1 MSGVD
6 VPAVPRRLPGRQER
20 GPTRDEDDMLNFD
33 RDRFVGI
40 QSGAA
45 GIAAETRA
53 LVGRL
58 LAEGVER
65 LFFMGTGGVQ
75 LLTLPAVDLA
85 QRRTTFPV
93 SAQFPAQVVLEPP
106 AGLDRNAL
114 VVLPSLSGT
123 TKESVE
129 LLTFLKNRGA
139 RTLSLTG
146 HADTPLGR
154 DADHTF
160 TNFAEDD
167 TSSESFYIQ
176 TLLIVLALLAAR
188 GEYDDFDR
196 TAAELAK
203 LPDLLADAKAA
214 FEDEAARLAE
224 TIKDETYH
232 IFTGAGSV
240 WPQAHYYG
248 MCILEEMQWIR
259 TRPVHAADFFHG
271 TLELMEP
278 GVSVF
283 VFKGE
288 DAFRPLSDRVER
300 FARRYTDK
308 VRVLD
313 AASVGLPGISRQ
325 VRALISPVVLATL
338 LERVSAHLEVLRD
351 HPLTTRRY
359 YKRVEY

>member
-1 MSGVD
+1 
-6 VPAVPRRLPGRQER
+6 
-20 GPTRDEDDMLNFD
+20 MLNFD
-33 RDRFVGI
+33 QDRFVRI
-40 QSGAA
+40 QSGAVS
-45 GIAAETRA
+45 IATEIKP
-53 LVGRL
+53 LMSRL
-58 LAEGVER
+58 LDEGLER

-75 LLTLPAVDLA
+75 FLTLPAVELA
-85 QRRTTFPV
+85 QRSSTFPV
-93 SAQFPAQVVLEPP
+93 AASYPAQVIIEPP
-106 AGLDRNAL
+106 AGLGPKAL
-114 VVLPSLSGT
+114 VVTPSLSGT

-129 LLTFLKNRGA
+129 LLGFLKARGV

-146 HADTPLGR
+146 HRDTPLGR
-154 DADHTF
+154 DADFTF

-167 TSSESFYIQ
+167 TSSESFYLQ
-176 TLLIVLALLAAR
+176 TLIIVLSLLSAR
-188 GEYDDFDR
+188 GEFDDFD
-196 TAAELAK
+196 AVVDELK
-203 LPDLLADAKAA
+203 LLPKLLVGVKEA
-214 FEDEAARLAE
+214 FEDTAATLAA

-240 WPQAHYYG
+240 WPEAHYYG

-271 TLELMEP
+271 TLELVEP

-288 DAFRPLSDRVER
+288 DPYRRLSERVEN

-313 AASVGLPGISRQ
+313 AADASLPGISPR
-325 VRALISPVVLATL
+325 VRALISPIILATR
-338 LERVSAHLEVLRD
+338 LERLNAHLEVLRN

>member
-1 MSGVD
+1 
-6 VPAVPRRLPGRQER
+6 
-20 GPTRDEDDMLNFD
+20 MLNFD
-33 RDRFVGI
+33 PVRFVKI

-45 GIAAETRA
+45 GIAGEARA
-53 LVGRL
+53 LMAKL
-58 LAEGVER
+58 LAQGVER
-65 LFFMGTGGVQ
+65 VYFMGTGGVQ
-75 LLTLPAVDLA
+75 LLTLPAVELA
-85 QRRTTFPV
+85 QQMSTFPV
-93 SAQFPAQVVLEPP
+93 GVQFPAQAVLQPP
-106 AGLDRNAL
+106 AGLDHRAL
-114 VVLPSLSGT
+114 VIIPSLSGT

-129 LLTFLKNRGA
+129 LLSFLKARGV

-146 HADTPLGR
+146 HKDTPLGR
-154 DADHTF
+154 EADFNF

-188 GEYDDFDR
+188 GEYPEFDSVAGEIR
-196 TAAELAK
+196 K
-203 LPDLLADAKAA
+203 LPALLVSAKSGFEAKAA
-214 FEDEAARLAE
+214 ALASE
-224 TIKDETYH
+224 IKDETYH

-240 WPQAHYYG
+240 WPEAYYYG

-271 TLELMEP
+271 TLELVEP

-288 DAFRPLSDRVER
+288 DAMRPLSDRVER
-300 FARRYTDK
+300 FANRYTDR

-313 AASVGLPGISRQ
+313 AAAVELPGISPS
-325 VRALISPVVLATL
+325 VRSMISPIILATL
-338 LERVSAHLEVLRD
+338 LERVSAHLEVLRK

-359 YKRVEY
+359 YKRVDY